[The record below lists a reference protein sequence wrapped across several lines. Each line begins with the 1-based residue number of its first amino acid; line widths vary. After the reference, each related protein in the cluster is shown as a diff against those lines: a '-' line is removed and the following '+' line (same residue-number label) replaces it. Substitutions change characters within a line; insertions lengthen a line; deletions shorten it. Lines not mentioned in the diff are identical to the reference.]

1 MLGTLVEALPVGTSY
16 EDIQTA
22 GTTCSWVDVM
32 FSFVLIFV
40 LLLSLPPVVLAY
52 SAMLVYN
59 FGPEI
64 CIVLSLW
71 RIGQRDYGVSD
82 GDNDIANLR
91 PSLDFFY
98 SLVLCQGVFYG
109 IWYLNRRTE
118 ARRAVSFGGAC
129 EFPEAWGGEL
139 LATYLVYAK
148 ERCWEKPASSQGQGL
163 EQYGVD
169 LLASDSWVDNLSGV
183 RILDTFIRQGVD
195 MRSLLLPSRPKIQ
208 KMIDML
214 GWRHGQQV
222 QDGREITARIMAH
235 LAGDIVLSQFP
246 GALRS
251 ISSLLEEGT
260 IRRQGGATCNK
271 LLLQG
276 LSILERLASDRH
288 NCSDICSTAG
298 LLPMITAPVY
308 SATLIQDTENSV
320 EWACVVNAS
329 LKLLCPLVR
338 APVEAGRRLRHE
350 FSSNTIA
357 VSNLLQIL
365 DQDSGAGQ
373 EVQIGAM
380 EILTELAK
388 DLSANLAS
396 ESKENVTKK
405 LLHIFLF
412 HERGD
417 EAAAMLK
424 PVKATAGRM
433 LAVLSSD
440 SKIETMNIKE
450 AYDGIAACL
459 TGSPDDKKNII
470 AHLSELIDA
479 KNSIVY
485 RTVAAEILA
494 NLCTHCDLESDKQ
507 LVKGALLPL
516 VSVQVHFCNSYH
528 FKYYNIFRIFD

>member
-1 MLGTLVEALPVGTSY
+1 MLGTLIVALPVGTSH
-16 EDIQTA
+16 EDIQTTV
-22 GTTCSWVDVM
+22 TTCSWVDVI
-32 FSFVLIFV
+32 FCFVLIFV
-40 LLLSLPPVVLAY
+40 LLLSLPLVVLAY
-52 SAMLVYN
+52 SAMLVYT

-64 CIVLSLW
+64 CIALSLW

-82 GDNDIANLR
+82 GDNDKANLR

-98 SLVLCQGVFYG
+98 SMVLWQGVFYG

-118 ARRAVSFGGAC
+118 ARRVVSFRRAC
-129 EFPEAWGGEL
+129 DFPEAWGGEL
-139 LATYLVYAK
+139 VATYHVYAK
-148 ERCWEKPASSQGQGL
+148 QRCWENPASSQGQGL
-163 EQYGVD
+163 EQYAVE
-169 LLASDSWVDNLSGV
+169 LLGSDSWVDNLSGV

-214 GWRHGQQV
+214 GWRHGQE

-246 GALRS
+246 GAMRS

-260 IRRQGGATCNK
+260 IRRYRQGGATCNK

-365 DQDSGAGQ
+365 NQDSGAGQ

-388 DLSANLAS
+388 DLSANLAR
-396 ESKENVTKK
+396 ESKQNVTKK

-450 AYDGIAACL
+450 AYDGIVARL
-459 TGSPDDKKNII
+459 TGSPEDKKNII

-485 RTVAAEILA
+485 RTVAAEILT

-507 LVKGALLPL
+507 LIKGTVLPL
-516 VSVQVHFCNSYH
+516 VSVQIHFSNSYH
-528 FKYYNIFRIFD
+528 FKY